1 MSEPKPIQE
10 GTTKSNKKNYK
21 PRTRRKAQPPKAII
35 SKPLPKEY
43 EDIVLRFKP
52 TITNNINKKL
62 FDMGYNQ
69 KYFGMKIEMLDPT
82 GVVFE
87 TWLMTGCQIKSV
99 DLGTFDYSNSS
110 LSECEVVISCGDY
123 MIK

>member
-1 MSEPKPIQE
+1 
-10 GTTKSNKKNYK
+10 
-21 PRTRRKAQPPKAII
+21 
-35 SKPLPKEY
+35 
-43 EDIVLRFKP
+43 
-52 TITNNINKKL
+52 
-62 FDMGYNQ
+62 
-69 KYFGMKIEMLDPT
+69 MLDPT

-99 DLGTFDYSNSS
+99 DLGTFDYSNNS